1 MDVIASDFL
10 AGSILTLVLPVGL
23 LIAIVV
29 YWTILLRRRS
39 GGDA

>member
-1 MDVIASDFL
+1 VDLTASDFL
-10 AGSILTLVLPVGL
+10 TGALLTWALPLGL

-39 GGDA
+39 GGGT